1 MRYIHLHYSLIQLH
15 YNYNYHTTQITISQ
29 QKPYKIK
36 PTFATIILR
45 INTHKFQQ
53 QCTHLCAKSY
63 CQLKLAYFQPVNSR
77 FLQVGPHTYTHRTR
91 GRSTDSPNNPHFPVV
106 CSHTHYQDCPRSA
119 RLYRLRRRQNH
130 HQ

>member
-1 MRYIHLHYSLIQLH
+1 MRYIHLHYSLMQLH

-53 QCTHLCAKSY
+53 QCNHLCAKSY

-77 FLQVGPHTYTHRTR
+77 FLQVVLIHTLTAHGAEVRTVR
-91 GRSTDSPNNPHFPVV
+91 IILIF
-106 CSHTHYQDCPRSA
+106 
-119 RLYRLRRRQNH
+119 L
-130 HQ
+130 